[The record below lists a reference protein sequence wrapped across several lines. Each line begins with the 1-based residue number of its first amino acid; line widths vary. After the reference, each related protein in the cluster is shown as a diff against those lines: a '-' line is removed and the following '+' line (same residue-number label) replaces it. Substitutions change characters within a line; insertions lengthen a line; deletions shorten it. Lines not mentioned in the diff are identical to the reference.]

1 MKIPRDTAYFLL
13 LVFSILLFL
22 SVQLKYRLNYMKEK
36 SNKVE
41 TVAEIY
47 KPDFSGIVVTDDN
60 RIFLTFP
67 QHSEAHSEPTLAEY
81 KDGKLIP
88 FPNKETT
95 IPSNKASE
103 DKIVSPHGMTLDKKG
118 RLWVLDDGKIAGQPM
133 APGAAKVV
141 CIDIDT
147 KEIIKKIIITPPAM
161 RPDTHLN
168 DVRVDLTHGESG
180 MIYITNSSFGLHPSL
195 IIVDIETGKSRS
207 VLENHYST
215 QPQPGFMAFLEGKPL
230 VYNPNKP
237 TFPAGGANGIEL
249 SNDNKTLYWT
259 SIIGRKL
266 YSISTNI
273 LSDMNASEETLGA
286 AVKDHGDR
294 PAADGITID
303 TDDNLYFG
311 SFEHLS
317 IIRKKQNGEF
327 ELIAHDERFVWL
339 DSLFVS
345 NNYIYITLGQWNRLP
360 EFNNGKDL
368 RKPPYLVVRVKI
380 K

>member
-1 MKIPRDTAYFLL
+1 MKISKVTTYSLL

-22 SVQLKYRLNYMKEK
+22 FIKLKYRLNYMKEK

-47 KPDFSGIVVTDDN
+47 KPDFSGIVVTNDN
-60 RIFLTFP
+60 RIFLSFP
-67 QHSEAHSEPTLAEY
+67 QHAEAHSGPTLAEY
-81 KDGKLIP
+81 KDGQLIP
-88 FPNKETT
+88 FPNRAITT
-95 IPSNKASE
+95 SSNKTPE
-103 DKIVSPHGMTLDKKG
+103 DQIISPHGMTLDRKG
-118 RLWVLDDGKIAGQPM
+118 RLWVLDNGKIAGQPIV
-133 APGAAKVV
+133 PGTAKVV

-168 DVRVDLTHGESG
+168 DLRVDLTHGKSG

-195 IIVDIETGKSRS
+195 IVVDIGTGKSRS

-237 TFPAGGANGIEL
+237 IFPAGGANGIEL

-266 YSISTNI
+266 YSISTDI
-273 LSDMNASEETLGA
+273 LSDMNASEETLEVS
-286 AVKDHGDR
+286 VKDHGDR

-303 TDDNLYFG
+303 TDSNLYFG

-327 ELIAHDERFVWL
+327 ELIAHDKRFVWP

-368 RKPPYLVVRVKI
+368 RKPPYLIVRVKI